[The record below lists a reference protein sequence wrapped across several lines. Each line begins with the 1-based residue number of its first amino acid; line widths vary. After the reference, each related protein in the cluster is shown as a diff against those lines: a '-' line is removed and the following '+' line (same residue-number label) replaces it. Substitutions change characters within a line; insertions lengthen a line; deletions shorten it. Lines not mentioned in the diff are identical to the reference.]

1 MPAMA
6 HIMQAVRDFRRS
18 ARSVRFKHMTKRAI
32 DLVDGTTFRARPKP
46 NPGGP
51 TSAFY
56 QQHGYA
62 IFRNAI
68 DRQKIDVL
76 HTALEAEVIASDV
89 AFLRHK
95 SVKREPNVFLPDTRI
110 PNDGLLNPHG
120 QPEIA
125 RTAAAI
131 ESLLL
136 TDNVAD
142 LLTSID
148 GAGSYTVHQ
157 TIVFFMPPGTHLH
170 VDGWGFDT
178 EPPGF
183 AHTLWIPLEP
193 VRRHN
198 GPVAIVPWTR
208 GKIVSP
214 AELGVEEPSEPPDG
228 SRRPHKSYHA
238 VLEGYLREHA
248 PDVVA
253 PDLDPGDL
261 VSFASTTPHRTLPFE
276 SPSRWAM
283 QVLVRPSN
291 LRWGSWP
298 EFAAGFSNS
307 PKDPWR
313 WSKRVGPRWRI
324 ISSVAA

>member
-1 MPAMA
+1 MA
-6 HIMQAVRDFRRS
+6 LIMQAVRDFRRS
-18 ARSVRFKHMTKRAI
+18 APSVRFRHMTKRAI

-56 QQHGYA
+56 EQRGYA
-62 IFRNAI
+62 ILRNAI
-68 DRQKIDVL
+68 DRRKIDVL
-76 HTALEAEVIASDV
+76 RTALEAEVIASDG

-95 SVKREPNVFLPDTRI
+95 SVKREPNVFLPGTRI

-120 QPEIA
+120 QPETG

-136 TDNVAD
+136 TDSVAD

-148 GAGSYTVHQ
+148 GARNYTVHQ

-170 VDGWGFDT
+170 IDGWGFDT
-178 EPPGF
+178 EPRGF
-183 AHTLWIPLEP
+183 AHTLWIPLEA
-193 VRRHN
+193 VGRHN
-198 GPVAIVPWTR
+198 GPVAIVPWPR
-208 GKIVSP
+208 GKVVSP
-214 AELGVEEPSEPPDG
+214 AELGVAEPSEPPDG
-228 SRRPHKSYHA
+228 SRRPHKAYHA
-238 VLEGYLREHA
+238 ALEGYLREDA

-261 VSFASTTPHRTLPFE
+261 VAFASTTPHRTLPFQ

-298 EFAAGFSNS
+298 EFAVGLSSS

-313 WSKRVGPRWRI
+313 WLKQVGPRWRI